1 MNNRNWG
8 QKKSYNKKKNYY
20 YRNKKG
26 YKEEEKEP
34 KSKAQIQYEKLYNRI
49 VAKLNASTSK

>member
-26 YKEEEKEP
+26 YKEEKEEP